1 MIPTDLWESVKKRF
15 GREGV
20 VKQKEFYTDN
30 KFALWIDLRAHPD
43 NSIHGGGLILNNTR
57 DGVKLEMKR
66 KVGGTGNI
74 TCHMFV
80 VADALME
87 VMNSNLKAIMY

>member
-1 MIPTDLWESVKKRF
+1 MEPSDFWDSVKKRF

-20 VKQKEFYTDN
+20 KLMDFYAD
-30 KFALWIDLRAHPD
+30 KFALWIDLRTHPD
-43 NSIHGGGLILNNTR
+43 NSIHGGGLALNNTR
-57 DGVKLEMKR
+57 DGVKLEMNR

-74 TCHMFV
+74 TCYIFV

-87 VMNSNLKAIMY
+87 IMNSNLRSIMY

>member
-1 MIPTDLWESVKKRF
+1 
-15 GREGV
+15 
-20 VKQKEFYTDN
+20 
-30 KFALWIDLRAHPD
+30 
-43 NSIHGGGLILNNTR
+43 LNNTR

-74 TCHMFV
+74 TCYMFV

-87 VMNSNLKAIMY
+87 VMNSNLRAIMY